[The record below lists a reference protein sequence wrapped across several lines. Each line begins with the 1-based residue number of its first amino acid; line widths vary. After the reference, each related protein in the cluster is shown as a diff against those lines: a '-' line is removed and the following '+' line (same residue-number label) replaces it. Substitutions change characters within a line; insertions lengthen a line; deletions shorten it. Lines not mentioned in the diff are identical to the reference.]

1 MVLEALPPGF
11 DFGAATEGS
20 GGGSAHRAPL
30 NRRGRMDDVADA
42 VVFLASDESGFVNG
56 ADLMV
61 DGGMSVGMIIPGQ
74 PGT

>member
-1 MVLEALPPGF
+1 M
-11 DFGAATEGS
+11 
-20 GGGSAHRAPL
+20 
-30 NRRGRMDDVADA
+30 NRRGEMGDVADA
-42 VVFLASDESGFVNG
+42 VVFLASAESGFVNG